1 MPDSGRIR
9 HRARNRCD
17 DRRFRRRSARA
28 HSFRRS
34 GDDRR
39 HAQELLDRVDAT
51 ATRGLQAMRFRLAVL
66 ARRLHEQAIGRA
78 TSLLHRSLAR
88 RLQRVDDAE
97 ERLRTSILK
106 RLADRERR
114 RRVCQDRLRHFDP
127 RPRLRRDR
135 ERLNDGAFR
144 AISALRLQLARR
156 RRRFEAAAV
165 KLSQLDPKLILS
177 RGYAIVL
184 NERAEIVHVAAA
196 APVGSEVKILLA
208 KDALKARITE

>member
-1 MPDSGRIR
+1 MGHETDVTIADFVADL
-9 HRARNRCD
+9 RAPTP
-17 DRRFRRRSARA
+17 SAAAEMIVVTR
-28 HSFRRS
+28 
-34 GDDRR
+34 
-39 HAQELLDRVDAT
+39 QELLDRVDAT

-156 RRRFEAAAV
+156 RRRFER
-165 KLSQLDPKLILS
+165 P
-177 RGYAIVL
+177 
-184 NERAEIVHVAAA
+184 
-196 APVGSEVKILLA
+196 P
-208 KDALKARITE
+208 